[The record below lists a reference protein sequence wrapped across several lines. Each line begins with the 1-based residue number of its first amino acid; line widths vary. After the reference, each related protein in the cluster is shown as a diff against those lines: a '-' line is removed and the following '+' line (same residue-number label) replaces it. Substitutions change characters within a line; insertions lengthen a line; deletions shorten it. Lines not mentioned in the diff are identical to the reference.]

1 MAVLKWDQPGER
13 TYETGVSKG
22 VLYPQSSDGTYPKG
36 VAWNGLTGVT
46 ESPSGAEE
54 TKLYANNGKYLSL
67 RSAEEVGG
75 TIEAYMYPDEWASCD
90 GTANLGNVEG
100 VHIGQQSRK
109 PFGLSYQNIVGNDTE
124 GEDFGY
130 KIHLVYGGT
139 VSPSEKAY
147 ATVNDS
153 PEAITFSWEFTTTPV
168 EIPKTIGDFKP
179 SATLIIDTTELEGGK
194 ENTKL
199 KALEDI
205 IYGTASEDARL
216 PLPEEVYQIFSNTTV
231 DPNPNPEP

>member
-1 MAVLKWDQPGER
+1 MAVLKWDQTGER

-22 VLYPQSSDGTYPKG
+22 VLYPQASDGSYPKG

-54 TKLYANNGKYLSL
+54 TKLYANNNKYLSL

-75 TIEAYMYPDEWASCD
+75 TIEAYMYPDEWAACD
-90 GTANLGNVEG
+90 GTANLGGVDG

-124 GEDFGY
+124 GEDYGY
-130 KIHLVYGGT
+130 KIHLVYGGS

-153 PEAITFSWEFTTTPV
+153 PEAITFSWELATTPV
-168 EIPKTIGDFKP
+168 PITDHPELKPTSCITIDSTRFTSTEAKAKLDTFKEILYG
-179 SATLIIDTTELEGGK
+179 STTE
-194 ENTKL
+194 
-199 KALEDI
+199 DP
-205 IYGTASEDARL
+205 RL
-216 PLPEEVYQIFSNTTV
+216 PLPAEVISLLDLNA
-231 DPNPNPEP
+231 ES